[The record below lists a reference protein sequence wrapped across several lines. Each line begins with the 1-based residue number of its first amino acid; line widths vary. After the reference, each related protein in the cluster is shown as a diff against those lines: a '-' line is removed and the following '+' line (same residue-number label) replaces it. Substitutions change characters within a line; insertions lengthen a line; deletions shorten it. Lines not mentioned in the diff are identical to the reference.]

1 MRTITLIGKEGCHLC
16 DVARGV
22 IEHVLAELPDE
33 AADRI
38 QLEEKSILDDAA
50 LHRQWA
56 EKIPVVLIDDDLH
69 AYWRVNPERLRTAV
83 EDATRPEGAS
93 L

>member
-33 AADRI
+33 AADQIR
-38 QLEEKSILDDAA
+38 LEEKSILEDAA
-50 LHRQWA
+50 LHQQWA
-56 EKIPVVLIDDDLH
+56 EKIPVVMIDDDLH
-69 AYWRVNPERLRTAV
+69 AYWRVNPERLRAAV
-83 EDATRPEGAS
+83 EDAARPEGAS

>member
-22 IEHVLAELPDE
+22 IEHVLAELPDD

-38 QLEEKSILDDAA
+38 RLQERSILEDAA
-50 LHRQWA
+50 LHELWA
-56 EKIPVVLIDDDLH
+56 EKIPVVMIDDDLH
-69 AYWRVNPERLRTAV
+69 AYWRVNPERLRAAV

>member
-22 IEHVLAELPDE
+22 IEHVLAELPDD

-38 QLEEKSILDDAA
+38 QLEEKSIFDDAA
-50 LHRQWA
+50 LHQQWA
-56 EKIPVVLIDDDLH
+56 EKIPVVMIDDDLH
-69 AYWRVNPERLRTAV
+69 AYWRVNPERLRAAV
-83 EDATRPEGAS
+83 EEATRPEGAS

>member
-1 MRTITLIGKEGCHLC
+1 VRTITLIGKEGCHLC

-22 IEHVLAELPDE
+22 IEHVLAELPDD

-38 QLEEKSILDDAA
+38 QLEEKSILDDAV
-50 LHRQWA
+50 LHEQWA
-56 EKIPVVLIDDDLH
+56 EKIPVVMIDDDLH
-69 AYWRVNPERLRTAV
+69 AYWRVNPERLRAAV